1 MVLLQGL
8 ENRLFSEGLH
18 VFGQPPTPESMNQY
32 LDAYFDNAVPAEAL
46 KTVSEETLDLQS
58 IKNRLEASLDLVG
71 TRHLRFGPLAGAF
84 IPINLHPH
92 FSHP

>member
-46 KTVSEETLDLQS
+46 KTVSEETLDLQQ

-71 TRHLRFGPLAGAF
+71 T
-84 IPINLHPH
+84 
-92 FSHP
+92 